1 MGDFYSHP
9 VGELYWYRHVAVVD
23 FVRSNS
29 AIFCRKSPHLLDEPT
44 QEWIPMEPCPT
55 SAYVKSEKLGFG
67 KKNYGFQKNTRF
79 LFCQSEKPMYMFLCS
94 TLKKVG
100 KNFSRGL

>member
-9 VGELYWYRHVAVVD
+9 VGELYGYRHVAVVD

-29 AIFCRKSPHLLDEPT
+29 GIFCRKSPHLLDEPT

-55 SAYVKSEKLGFG
+55 SAYIKSEKLGFG
-67 KKNYGFQKNTRF
+67 KKQLYMFFPKKTLSFYVVNQKN
-79 LFCQSEKPMYMFLCS
+79 LC
-94 TLKKVG
+94 TCFYVQL
-100 KNFSRGL
+100 